1 MASIKKFEG
10 YLSTHEVLNL
20 THFSRYTLHRYVR
33 DGKFPKPHEVGRRT
47 KMQYYCITEV
57 QTWLKENSE
66 FVAKRVEFSNRN
78 KLTIEFSRADM
89 KEIKEAA
96 QILGCEDNME
106 LFITDAA
113 IYKARRIVEYVNSR
127 HFSPR

>member
-1 MASIKKFEG
+1 M
-10 YLSTHEVLNL
+10 LDL

-33 DGKFPKPHEVGRRT
+33 DGKFPKHVEMGKKT
-47 KMQYYCITEV
+47 KMQYYCISEV
-57 QTWLKENSE
+57 QAWLKENSE
-66 FVAKRVEFSNRN
+66 YVAKRVEFRIRN

-106 LFITDAA
+106 MFITDAA
-113 IYKARRIVEYVNSR
+113 IYKARRIVEYVNSP
-127 HFSPR
+127 HFSPH

>member
-1 MASIKKFEG
+1 MFVMASFLSRMKLAKGQRCNIIASLKCKLGLKKIQSS
-10 YLSTHEVLNL
+10 LQNVL
-20 THFSRYTLHRYVR
+20 
-33 DGKFPKPHEVGRRT
+33 
-47 KMQYYCITEV
+47 I
-57 QTWLKENSE
+57 
-66 FVAKRVEFSNRN
+66 SNRN

-113 IYKARRIVEYVNSR
+113 IYKARRIVEYVNSP
-127 HFSPR
+127 HFLLLTTNARKF